1 VDRIHRLGQK
11 RPVEIIRMLM
21 KGSVEERIM
30 ELQNKKRE
38 MMNAALSN
46 KQSREKIKEERLSE
60 LSILFR

>member
-1 VDRIHRLGQK
+1 
-11 RPVEIIRMLM
+11 MLM